1 MSRSGTRGGAL
12 RARGGGLR
20 WILFVSPR
28 HFRTKRREKGHTAGI
43 LSVLGIAAGVM
54 TLIAVIAVMNGFQ
67 FGTIEDILEV
77 GSFHVQVD
85 LDADLDGDPASEAPA
100 VVGS

>member
-1 MSRSGTRGGAL
+1 MSA
-12 RARGGGLR
+12 R
-20 WILFVSPR
+20 WILFVSAR
-28 HFRTKRREKGHTAGI
+28 HFRTRRREKGHTAAV

-77 GSFHVQVD
+77 GSFHLQVSP
-85 LDADLDGDPASEAPA
+85 DADHESVADPRELAGEIRDLRGVSPSVPYAET
-100 VVGS
+100 